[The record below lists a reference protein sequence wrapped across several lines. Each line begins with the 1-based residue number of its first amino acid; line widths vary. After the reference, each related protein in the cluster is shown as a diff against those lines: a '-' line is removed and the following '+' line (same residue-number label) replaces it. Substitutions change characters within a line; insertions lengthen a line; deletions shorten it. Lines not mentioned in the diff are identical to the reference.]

1 MTEISW
7 VRFLRNGIAP

>member
-7 VRFLRNGIAP
+7 VRILRNGIAP